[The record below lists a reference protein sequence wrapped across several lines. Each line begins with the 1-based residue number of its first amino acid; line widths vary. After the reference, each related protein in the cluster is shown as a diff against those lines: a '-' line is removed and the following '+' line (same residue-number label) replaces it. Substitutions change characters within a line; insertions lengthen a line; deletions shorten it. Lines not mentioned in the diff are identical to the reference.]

1 MADDTYEPRNY
12 QDAIDAEDSSVDKI
26 MTELGDDP
34 SKELGVNPKELA
46 KELNKYDTD
55 DRDAESDDRREQI
68 EDLDEDSNQD

>member
-34 SKELGVNPKELA
+34 SKELGVNPKEL
-46 KELNKYDTD
+46 NKYDTD